1 MRLLISAVF
10 LIVGS
15 IGFSQ
20 SQFCGTSY
28 ETQHLAMAS
37 IRSIPNQHQK
47 DQGTIYIPLK
57 VHSLTNDNSS
67 SFYSAWPLFETLC
80 TLNEDFAPSGIQFI
94 LEEDINYIKNTSW
107 NNHEEYK
114 KGEEMMNKNN
124 VDGMVN
130 CYLVS
135 NPAGNCGYFTYQGDG
150 VALNKSCLGISSHT
164 WAHELGHFF
173 TLPHTFIGWEGI
185 RYSSSKKTSDYQSD
199 VSRRIE
205 NVERTECNRQA
216 DNFCDTEPDYISYR
230 WTCGE
235 NGFSTTKLKDTRDS
249 LFTVDGSLFMSY
261 SNDQC
266 MNRFSTEQMSAMH
279 KSINGPRSELLRP
292 DVVPK
297 FIPAIPVVLNSP
309 LDSSLTGASDI
320 LFSWDEIP
328 NAKYYVLQISR
339 TPNFSIIIKNLLLE
353 TNHTIIDSIL
363 AGKDYWWR
371 VRAYSEFDFCGTE
384 SEVLNFKTE
393 SVISSVSDHIN
404 DKKIRVYPNPL
415 SAGKKLTIGIDS
427 KVDHIHNIQF
437 TTAQGHEF
445 NVADYENYSK
455 SLLINTENL
464 VPGLYVVTLS
474 TNLGLFS
481 EKVLIHN

>member
-1 MRLLISAVF
+1 MRLLISAV
-10 LIVGS
+10 LMTAAS
-15 IGFSQ
+15 IGFCQ

-28 ETQHLAMAS
+28 ETQYQAMES
-37 IRSIPNQHQK
+37 ISSVQDQYLK

-80 TLNEDFAPSGIQFI
+80 TLNEDFEPSGIQFF

-114 KGEEMMNKNN
+114 KGEEMMKKNN

-135 NPAGNCGYFTYQGDG
+135 NPAGNCGYYTYQGDG
-150 VALNKSCLGISSHT
+150 VALNKTCLGITSHT

-185 RYSSSKKTSDYQSD
+185 RYSSSKKTSEYQND

-205 NVERTECNRQA
+205 NVDRTECNKQA

-230 WTCGE
+230 WTCSE
-235 NGFSTTKLKDTRDS
+235 NGFSSTKLRDTRDS

-266 MNRFSTEQMSAMH
+266 MNRFSIEQMAAMH

-292 DVVPK
+292 DVIPK
-297 FIPAIPVVLNSP
+297 FIPAQPIVLNTP
-309 LDSSLTGASDI
+309 LDSSLTGSSDV
-320 LFSWDEIP
+320 LFSWEEVP

-339 TPNFSIIIKNLLLE
+339 TPNFSIIIKNLLLD
-353 TNHTIIDSIL
+353 TNQTIIDSIL
-363 AGKDYWWR
+363 GGKDYWWR

-384 SEVLNFKTE
+384 SQVMNFRTE
-393 SVISSVSDHIN
+393 SVISSSSDHIKEKN
-404 DKKIRVYPNPL
+404 MRIYPNPV
-415 SAGKKLTIGIDS
+415 SAGKKLTIGLDS
-427 KVDHIHNIQF
+427 KINNIYHIRFN
-437 TTAQGHEF
+437 TAQGREIDI
-445 NVADYENYSK
+445 VDYVKYSNN
-455 SLLINTENL
+455 LLVNTENL
-464 VPGLYVVTLS
+464 IPGLYVITLN
-474 TNLGLFS
+474 TNRGMFS
-481 EKVLIHN
+481 EKVMINN